1 MLGYARRVD
10 PETFI
15 RWLVGLTLLAA
26 TIFATVSILIWFAG
40 LLKAPPPRKHEEGEG
55 AC

>member
-15 RWLVGLTLLAA
+15 RWLVGLGLLAA
-26 TIFATVSILIWFAG
+26 TIFATVAILIYLAG
-40 LLKAPPPRKHEEGEG
+40 
-55 AC
+55 C

>member
-15 RWLVGLTLLAA
+15 RWLVGLFLLAM
-26 TIFATVSILIWFAG
+26 TIFATVAIVIALIN
-40 LLKAPPPRKHEEGEG
+40 
-55 AC
+55 